1 MLLPGAE
8 QAVEVVPGSARVGV
22 AQDFAQDVPEAVAV
36 APDPP
41 LIGGVS
47 GGDQNDDAMSAV
59 AAAADAFET
68 AADAG
73 DAIAAAD
80 ALRAITQAART
91 PGAARDAVPSLASRL
106 ARIAAEGSKGSKGS
120 KGSEGSEGSEGS
132 DSRAP
137 PAYLPDLLRALRN
150 ACAGDR
156 DATDAAC
163 LGVAPVPNALRRLIP
178 VLAAESERESPEGGS
193 NASNASDASDASNGT
208 TNPAVTALVVAT
220 QLAANV
226 AAGGSDAAS
235 SRLWSE
241 LWPQA
246 VSFVARSRSGLV
258 ANGAHPPLCMM
269 AHARCGR
276 IIRAPSGAAGS
287 ARGSTRGDG
296 DETAHSWGGGWS
308 APEPPTNIGS
318 VCGFEAGR
326 TVWIP
331 LLEASCDPAMARW
344 PGAGG
349 GEWLHR
355 FVARACVFS
364 GEFAPQLCRSL
375 GPRAEETAAN
385 RDDRLRAKILIA
397 GGPGGSDEDEDDARR
412 RRAAAFGDA
421 ALGDDEDHSESF
433 SSAQATLL
441 HLIREEVSV
450 APAINPDAGPDAG
463 PESHLVLC
471 EGTLSYLLDATSRAA
486 GVVEAVASAKLV
498 EESAEVNAAAA
509 RCVLEEC
516 LGIWRVVT
524 ERRVEPRIV
533 QTPGDVVSAACAMG
547 LPRLLL
553 ALCAAMPPPT
563 GAGQTSKASGPA
575 AAPRLNAERV
585 SPAALADGHPP
596 FPRERPWPGYRVD
609 CIAPLANAMFARPL
623 VCDQVAKLG
632 GVAIVL
638 AATRGEDGDDYLRE
652 WALWGVRNLCAGSD
666 VARGEIERM
675 QPQAAADSQQLAAMG
690 LNVEVD
696 PGTGRVRVGSTRRA
710 AGGGD
715 GGGPSP
721 GAGDSRGAAGSVP
734 GGLLLGPE
742 GARTPAGRAAVAALM
757 AGLDVSR
764 EAGDGEDDD
773 DAFEAPPNWKV
784 ADLS

>member
-1 MLLPGAE
+1 
-8 QAVEVVPGSARVGV
+8 
-22 AQDFAQDVPEAVAV
+22 
-36 APDPP
+36 
-41 LIGGVS
+41 
-47 GGDQNDDAMSAV
+47 MS
-59 AAAADAFET
+59 
-68 AADAG
+68 
-73 DAIAAAD
+73 
-80 ALRAITQAART
+80 
-91 PGAARDAVPSLASRL
+91 
-106 ARIAAEGSKGSKGS
+106 
-120 KGSEGSEGSEGS
+120 
-132 DSRAP
+132 
-137 PAYLPDLLRALRN
+137 
-150 ACAGDR
+150 C
-156 DATDAAC
+156 
-163 LGVAPVPNALRRLIP
+163 
-178 VLAAESERESPEGGS
+178 
-193 NASNASDASDASNGT
+193 
-208 TNPAVTALVVAT
+208 
-220 QLAANV
+220 
-226 AAGGSDAAS
+226 
-235 SRLWSE
+235 
-241 LWPQA
+241 
-246 VSFVARSRSGLV
+246 VARSRSGLV

-308 APEPPTNIGS
+308 APEPPTNVGS

-397 GGPGGSDEDEDDARR
+397 GGPGGSDEDEDDARAR
-412 RRAAAFGDA
+412 RRAAALGDA

-498 EESAEVNAAAA
+498 EESAEVNATAA

-563 GAGQTSKASGPA
+563 GAGQTSKASGPRGGAPAKRRARLPRRAGGRPPAVPSRA
-575 AAPRLNAERV
+575 AVAGVPRGLHR
-585 SPAALADGHPP
+585 AARQRHVRASVGVRPGGEARRRRDCPRGDSGRGRRRLPEGVGAVGSSQPVR
-596 FPRERPWPGYRVD
+596 RERR
-609 CIAPLANAMFARPL
+609 
-623 VCDQVAKLG
+623 
-632 GVAIVL
+632 
-638 AATRGEDGDDYLRE
+638 RE
-652 WALWGVRNLCAGSD
+652 GRD
-666 VARGEIERM
+666 R
-675 QPQAAADSQQLAAMG
+675 ADA
-690 LNVEVD
+690 
-696 PGTGRVRVGSTRRA
+696 A
-710 AGGGD
+710 AGGG
-715 GGGPSP
+715 GL
-721 GAGDSRGAAGSVP
+721 AA
-734 GGLLLGPE
+734 
-742 GARTPAGRAAVAALM
+742 AR
-757 AGLDVSR
+757 
-764 EAGDGEDDD
+764 GDGTERGG
-773 DAFEAPPNWKV
+773 
-784 ADLS
+784 